1 MTAIDFY
8 VLAGQGQRDQL
19 HFTCRILEKAL
30 AKNNQVLLYTSGKEQ
45 AEKLDQLLWTAMP
58 ESFIPHALIGAAD
71 APKQCPVHI
80 GWENDP
86 GQHHDILINLSNEM
100 PPFYSR
106 FQRYI
111 GIVVQ
116 HDKVLNYTREHYR
129 FLKERGY
136 HINTHDMRIR

>member
-1 MTAIDFY
+1 MTDVDFY

-30 AKNNQVLLYTSGKEQ
+30 AQNNRVLLHTGSEEQ
-45 AEKLDQLLWTAMP
+45 ARKLDQLLWTLLP
-58 ESFIPHALIGAAD
+58 ESFIPHALIND
-71 APKQCPVHI
+71 EVAPSNCPVNI
-80 GWENDP
+80 SWGDNP
-86 GQHHDILINLSNEM
+86 GRHDDVLINLSGEM

-116 HDKVLNYTREHYR
+116 HDKVLNYTREHYK

-136 HINTHDMRIR
+136 QIKTHDMRIN